1 VALALAATSYAG
13 PAKAKEKAHA
23 VVGTLQKVDG
33 QTLTVQ
39 TAKGAETVM
48 LVSNSRIH
56 RGAESIQ
63 PAGLSTYAGERV
75 KIRYVDHNG
84 QKEAES
90 ITLATSGKTPKR

>member
-1 VALALAATSYAG
+1 
-13 PAKAKEKAHA
+13 
-23 VVGTLQKVDG
+23 
-33 QTLTVQ
+33 
-39 TAKGAETVM
+39 M
-48 LVSNSRIH
+48 LVPNSRIH